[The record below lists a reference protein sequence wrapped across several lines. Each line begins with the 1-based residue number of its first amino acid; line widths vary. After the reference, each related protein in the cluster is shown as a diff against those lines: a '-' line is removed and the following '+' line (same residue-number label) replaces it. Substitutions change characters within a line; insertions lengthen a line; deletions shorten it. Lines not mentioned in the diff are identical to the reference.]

1 MNIIEY
7 LKINKEDIETKFKNS
22 FVSKV
27 TMPTKVDL
35 VLTFS
40 RNKTYSLVLSLNSL
54 FPFIKCY
61 EYKNNF
67 SLPNPF
73 LNKIKFR
80 LLNSYLESVEIL
92 NDDNIISLNFIKV
105 NDTYDRSYFSL
116 IFEIFKA
123 NANLIFVSE
132 NKIIDAFRFR
142 GLDSKHPILN
152 GITYLFPAK
161 SLVSKEFKE
170 ESLINNYLNNL
181 EKSYLK
187 EKYGSILISLRRKI
201 KSLNIKLEKLNHEKS
216 LDLEHLVY
224 KDYGDYILSNLDKI
238 SKGDKAFKYFD
249 EEIKL
254 KENYTPIEN
263 SQYFYKQ
270 YKKAKTSLNLID
282 QYISSTNEEINYL
295 TSILEMS
302 FSYNEEDYIDLI
314 DELESTNLIKI
325 KVKKPQ
331 IKQKKSA
338 EPYYFYKNGIKIG
351 FGKNAK
357 QNNNLTFKHAKNNYY
372 FLHIKDGSGA
382 HIVIFD
388 ENPSNEIIE
397 CACELALFL
406 SKQNDGDVYFTKIKN
421 VKKTSTLGL
430 VNLLK
435 YETYHISKIKNNFDL
450 IFKDINR
457 F

>member
-7 LKINKEDIETKFKNS
+7 LKLNKEDIESKFKNS

-27 TMPTKVDL
+27 CMPTKVDL
-35 VLTFS
+35 VLSFS
-40 RNKTYSLVLSLNSL
+40 RSKPYSLVLSLNSL
-54 FPFIKCY
+54 FPFIKTC

-67 SLPNPF
+67 SIPNPF
-73 LNKIKFR
+73 LNKVKSR

-92 NDDNIISLNFIKV
+92 NDDHIISLNFIKV

-152 GITYLFPAK
+152 GITYVYPSK
-161 SLVSKEFKE
+161 SIISKEFRE
-170 ESLINNYLNNL
+170 ENLINNYLNNL

-187 EKYGSILISLRRKI
+187 EKYGSIVSSIRRKI
-201 KSLNIKLEKLNHEKS
+201 KSLNVKLEKLNLEKNN
-216 LDLEHLVY
+216 DLEHLVY
-224 KDYGDYILSNLDKI
+224 KDYGDFILSNLDNI
-238 SKGDKAFKYFD
+238 SKGDKSFNYLNK
-249 EEIKL
+249 EIKL
-254 KENYTPIEN
+254 KENFTPIEN

-282 QYISSTNEEINYL
+282 QYISSTLIEINYL

-302 FSYNEEDYIDLI
+302 FNYNEDDYIELLE
-314 DELESTNLIKI
+314 ELESSNLIKVKI
-325 KVKKPQ
+325 KKPQ
-331 IKQKKSA
+331 MKQKKSA
-338 EPYYFYKNGIKIG
+338 EPYYFLKNNVKIG

-357 QNNNLTFKHAKNNYY
+357 QNNNLTFKYAKNNNY

-382 HIVIFD
+382 HVVIFD
-388 ENPSNEIIE
+388 EAPDNEIIE
-397 CACELALFL
+397 CACELALYL
-406 SKQNDGDVYFTKIKN
+406 SNRNDGDVYFTKIKN

-435 YETYHISKIKNNFDL
+435 YETYHINKFKNDFNL
-450 IFKDINR
+450 ILKEANR

>member
-7 LKINKEDIETKFKNS
+7 LKLNKEDIDAKFKNS
-22 FVSKV
+22 FVNKV
-27 TMPTKVDL
+27 CMPTKVDL
-35 VLTFS
+35 VLSFS
-40 RNKTYSLVLSLNSL
+40 RNKSFSLVLSLNSL
-54 FPFIKCY
+54 FPFIKSY
-61 EYKNNF
+61 EYKNNL

-73 LNKIKFR
+73 LNKIKYR

-92 NDDNIISLNFIKV
+92 NNDNIISLNFIKV
-105 NDTYDRSYFSL
+105 NDTYDKTYFSL

-123 NANLIFVSE
+123 NANLIFVSD

-152 GITYLFPAK
+152 GITYLFPSK
-161 SLVSKEFKE
+161 SLVNKEFKE
-170 ESLINNYLNNL
+170 EDLINDYLNNL
-181 EKSYLK
+181 EKYYLK
-187 EKYGSILISLRRKI
+187 EKYGSILISIRRKI
-201 KSLNIKLEKLNHEKS
+201 KSLNSKLEKLNNEKS
-216 LDLEHLVY
+216 LDVEHLIY
-224 KDYGDYILSNLDKI
+224 KEYGDFILSNLDKI
-238 SKGDKAFKYFD
+238 SKGDKSFIYINK
-249 EEIKL
+249 EIKL

-282 QYISSTNEEINYL
+282 QYISATIKEINYL
-295 TSILEMS
+295 SGILEMS
-302 FSYNEEDYIDLI
+302 FSYNEDDYIDLI
-314 DELESTNLIKI
+314 DELENTNLIKI

-331 IKQKKSA
+331 TKQKKSA

-351 FGKNAK
+351 FGKNAR
-357 QNNNLTFKHAKNNYY
+357 QNNNLTFKYAKNNDY
-372 FLHIKDGSGA
+372 FLHIKDSSGA
-382 HIVIFD
+382 HIVIFND
-388 ENPSNEIIE
+388 NPSDEIIE

-406 SKQNDGDVYFTKIKN
+406 SKRDDGDVYFTKIKN

-435 YETYHISKIKNNFDL
+435 YETYHINKIKNDFNL
-450 IFKDINR
+450 IFKEVNR